1 MIGLVIKS
9 TGKNSLVKAEN
20 KVYKCTLRGNFRLE
34 NNFSKPIVSGDLVKI
49 EIVNNENGIITEI
62 FERENLFIKKSL
74 KDNKA
79 HVVGSNIDQIL
90 IICSF
95 KKPYTKLIFID
106 KCISAANFYNIKP
119 IIVFNKIDL
128 LNPEEVNKLKE
139 IEKKYSSI
147 GINFCKISA
156 TDRFNLEVL
165 NKLLKNKKTLF
176 IGNSGVGKSTIINL
190 ISKSNQKIDS
200 LSSKTGRG
208 KQTTT
213 FSEIFEIDSKSLIV
227 DSPGFKD
234 FYFYDI
240 EKEDVKYLFKE
251 FIEIQKNCK
260 FNNCLHL
267 NEPDCEIKKNIGN
280 KIWSKRF
287 SSYLSIIKE
296 LS

>member
-9 TGKNSLVKAEN
+9 TGKNSLVKAKN

-34 NNFSKPIVSGDLVKI
+34 NNFSNPIVSGDIVKI
-49 EIVNNENGIITEI
+49 EIDNNENGIITEI

-128 LNPEEVNKLKE
+128 LKPEEINKLKE

-267 NEPDCEIKKNIGN
+267 NEPNCEIKKNIGN

>member
-9 TGKNSLVKAEN
+9 TGKNSLVKAKN

-34 NNFSKPIVSGDLVKI
+34 NNFSNPIVSGDLVKI

-251 FIEIQKNCK
+251 FIDLQKKCK

-267 NEPDCEIKKNIGN
+267 NEPNCEIKKNIGN

>member
-9 TGKNSLVKAEN
+9 TGKNSLVKAKN

-34 NNFSKPIVSGDLVKI
+34 NNFSNPIVSGDLVKI

-128 LNPEEVNKLKE
+128 LNPEDVNKLKE

-267 NEPDCEIKKNIGN
+267 NEPNCEIKKNIGN

>member
-9 TGKNSLVKAEN
+9 TGKNSLVKVEN

-34 NNFSKPIVSGDLVKI
+34 NNFSNPIVSGDLVKI

-128 LNPEEVNKLKE
+128 LSPEEVNKLKE

-156 TDRFNLEVL
+156 SDRYNLEVL

-267 NEPDCEIKKNIGN
+267 NEPNCEIKKNIGN

>member
-9 TGKNSLVKAEN
+9 TGKNSLVKAKN

-34 NNFSKPIVSGDLVKI
+34 NNFSNPIVSGDLVKI
-49 EIVNNENGIITEI
+49 EIENNENGIITEI

-156 TDRFNLEVL
+156 TDRFNLEVV

-213 FSEIFEIDSKSLIV
+213 FSEIFEIDTKSLIV

-267 NEPDCEIKKNIGN
+267 NEPNCEIKKNIGN

>member
-9 TGKNSLVKAEN
+9 TGKNSLVKAKN

-34 NNFSKPIVSGDLVKI
+34 NNFSNPIVSGDLVKI

-62 FERENLFIKKSL
+62 LERENLFIKKSL

-267 NEPDCEIKKNIGN
+267 NEPNCEIKKNIGN

>member
-9 TGKNSLVKAEN
+9 TGKNSLVKAKN

-34 NNFSKPIVSGDLVKI
+34 NNFSNPIVSGDLVKI

-165 NKLLKNKKTLF
+165 NKVLKNKKTLF

-267 NEPDCEIKKNIGN
+267 NEPNCEIKKNIGN

>member
-9 TGKNSLVKAEN
+9 TGKNSLVKAKN

-34 NNFSKPIVSGDLVKI
+34 NNFSNPIVSGDLVKI

-156 TDRFNLEVL
+156 TDRFNLEIL

-267 NEPDCEIKKNIGN
+267 NEPNCEIKKNIGN

>member
-9 TGKNSLVKAEN
+9 TGKNSLVKAKN

-34 NNFSKPIVSGDLVKI
+34 NNFSNPIVSGDLVKI

-156 TDRFNLEVL
+156 TDKFNLEVL

-251 FIEIQKNCK
+251 FIDIQKKCK

-267 NEPDCEIKKNIGN
+267 NEPNCEIKKNIGN

>member
-9 TGKNSLVKAEN
+9 TGKNSLVKAKN

-34 NNFSKPIVSGDLVKI
+34 NNFSNPIVSGDLVKI

-128 LNPEEVNKLKE
+128 LNPEEVNKLEE
-139 IEKKYSSI
+139 IEEKYSSI

-156 TDRFNLEVL
+156 IDKFNLEVL

-267 NEPDCEIKKNIGN
+267 NEPNCEIKKNIGN

>member
-9 TGKNSLVKAEN
+9 TGKNSLVKAKN

-34 NNFSKPIVSGDLVKI
+34 NNFSNPIVSGDLVKI

-176 IGNSGVGKSTIINL
+176 IGNSGVGKSTIINQ

-267 NEPDCEIKKNIGN
+267 NEPNCEIKKNIGN

>member
-9 TGKNSLVKAEN
+9 AGKNSLVKTKN

-34 NNFSKPIVSGDLVKI
+34 NNFSNPIVSGDLVKI

-79 HVVGSNIDQIL
+79 HVIGSNIDQIL

-128 LNPEEVNKLKE
+128 LKPEEINKLKE

-147 GINFCKISA
+147 GINICKISA

-176 IGNSGVGKSTIINL
+176 IGNSGVGKSTIINQ

-234 FYFYDI
+234 FYFYNI

-251 FIEIQKNCK
+251 FIDIQKKCK

-267 NEPDCEIKKNIGN
+267 NEPHCEIKKNVGN

-287 SSYLSIIKE
+287 SSYLSIIQE

>member
-9 TGKNSLVKAEN
+9 TGKNSLVKAKN

-34 NNFSKPIVSGDLVKI
+34 NNFSNPIVSGDLVKI
-49 EIVNNENGIITEI
+49 EIVNNEIGIITEI

-79 HVVGSNIDQIL
+79 HVIGSNIDQIL
-90 IICSF
+90 IICSY

-267 NEPDCEIKKNIGN
+267 NEPNCEIKKNIGN

>member
-9 TGKNSLVKAEN
+9 TGKNSLVKAKD

-34 NNFSKPIVSGDLVKI
+34 NNFSNPIVSGDLVKI

-128 LNPEEVNKLKE
+128 LKPEEINKLKE

-156 TDRFNLEVL
+156 TDRFNLEVV

-200 LSSKTGRG
+200 LSSKTERG

-267 NEPDCEIKKNIGN
+267 NEPNCEIKKNIGN

>member
-9 TGKNSLVKAEN
+9 TGKNSLVKAKN

-34 NNFSKPIVSGDLVKI
+34 NNFSNPIVSGDLVKI
-49 EIVNNENGIITEI
+49 EIDNNENGIITEI

-267 NEPDCEIKKNIGN
+267 NEPNCEIKKNIGN

>member
-9 TGKNSLVKAEN
+9 TGKNSLVKAKN

-34 NNFSKPIVSGDLVKI
+34 NNFSNPIVSGDLVKI
-49 EIVNNENGIITEI
+49 KIDNNENGIITEI

-128 LNPEEVNKLKE
+128 LKPEEINKLKE

-156 TDRFNLEVL
+156 TNKFNLEVL

-200 LSSKTGRG
+200 LSSKTERG

-251 FIEIQKNCK
+251 FIDIQKKCK

-267 NEPDCEIKKNIGN
+267 NEPNCEIKKNIGN

>member
-9 TGKNSLVKAEN
+9 TGKNSLVKAKN

-34 NNFSKPIVSGDLVKI
+34 NNFSNPIVSGDLVKI

-128 LNPEEVNKLKE
+128 LKPEEINKLKE

-156 TDRFNLEVL
+156 TDKFNLEVL

-267 NEPDCEIKKNIGN
+267 NEPNCEIKKNIGN

>member
-9 TGKNSLVKAEN
+9 TGKNSLVKAKN

-34 NNFSKPIVSGDLVKI
+34 NNFSNPIVSGDLVKI

-156 TDRFNLEVL
+156 SDRYNLEVL

-267 NEPDCEIKKNIGN
+267 NEPNCEIKKNIGN

>member
-9 TGKNSLVKAEN
+9 TGKNSLVKAKD

-34 NNFSKPIVSGDLVKI
+34 NNFSNPIVSGDLVKI

-128 LNPEEVNKLKE
+128 LKPEEINKLKE

-156 TDRFNLEVL
+156 TNKFNLEVL

-251 FIEIQKNCK
+251 FIDLQKNCK

-267 NEPDCEIKKNIGN
+267 NEPNCEIKKNIGN

>member
-9 TGKNSLVKAEN
+9 TGKNSLVKAKN

-34 NNFSKPIVSGDLVKI
+34 NNFSNPIVSGDLVKI
-49 EIVNNENGIITEI
+49 EIDNNENGIITEI

-128 LNPEEVNKLKE
+128 LKPEEINKLKE

-156 TDRFNLEVL
+156 TEKFNLEVL

-267 NEPDCEIKKNIGN
+267 NEPNCEIKKNIGN

>member
-9 TGKNSLVKAEN
+9 TGKNSLVKAKN
-20 KVYKCTLRGNFRLE
+20 KVYKCTLKGNFRLE
-34 NNFSKPIVSGDLVKI
+34 NNFSNPIVSGDLVKI
-49 EIVNNENGIITEI
+49 EMVNNENGIITEI
-62 FERENLFIKKSL
+62 LERENLFIKKSL

-128 LNPEEVNKLKE
+128 LQPEEINKLKE
-139 IEKKYSSI
+139 IEKKYSFI

-156 TDRFNLEVL
+156 TNGFNLEAL
-165 NKLLKNKKTLF
+165 NKLLKDKKTLF
-176 IGNSGVGKSTIINL
+176 LGNSGVGKSTIINL

-213 FSEIFEIDSKSLIV
+213 FSEIFEIDSESLIV

-251 FIEIQKNCK
+251 FIDLQKKCK

-267 NEPDCEIKKNIGN
+267 NEPNCEIKKNIGN

>member
-9 TGKNSLVKAEN
+9 TGKNSLVKAKN

-34 NNFSKPIVSGDLVKI
+34 NNFSNPIVSGDLVKI

-128 LNPEEVNKLKE
+128 LKPEEINKLKE
-139 IEKKYSSI
+139 IEKKYSFI

-156 TDRFNLEVL
+156 TNGFNLESL
-165 NKLLKNKKTLF
+165 NKLLKDKKTLF
-176 IGNSGVGKSTIINL
+176 LGNSGVGKSTIINL

-260 FNNCLHL
+260 FN
-267 NEPDCEIKKNIGN
+267 IV
-280 KIWSKRF
+280 
-287 SSYLSIIKE
+287 SI
-296 LS
+296 

>member
-9 TGKNSLVKAEN
+9 TGKNSLVKAKN

-34 NNFSKPIVSGDLVKI
+34 NNFSNPIVSGDLVKI
-49 EIVNNENGIITEI
+49 EIDNNENGIITEI

-79 HVVGSNIDQIL
+79 HVIGSNIDQIL

-267 NEPDCEIKKNIGN
+267 NEPNCEIKKNIGN

>member
-9 TGKNSLVKAEN
+9 TGKNSLVKAKN

-34 NNFSKPIVSGDLVKI
+34 NNFSNPIVSGDLVKI
-49 EIVNNENGIITEI
+49 KIDNNENGIITEI

-128 LNPEEVNKLKE
+128 LKPEEINKLKE
-139 IEKKYSSI
+139 IKKKYSSI

-156 TDRFNLEVL
+156 TNKFNLEVL

-200 LSSKTGRG
+200 LSSKTERG

-251 FIEIQKNCK
+251 FIDIQKKCK

-267 NEPDCEIKKNIGN
+267 NEPNCEIKKNIGN

>member
-9 TGKNSLVKAEN
+9 TGKNSLVKAKN

-34 NNFSKPIVSGDLVKI
+34 NNFSNPIVSGDLVKI

-128 LNPEEVNKLKE
+128 LNPEEINKLKE

-156 TDRFNLEVL
+156 TDRFNLEVV

-267 NEPDCEIKKNIGN
+267 NEPNCEIKKNIGN

>member
-9 TGKNSLVKAEN
+9 TGKNSLVKAKN

-34 NNFSKPIVSGDLVKI
+34 NNFSNPIVSGDLVKI
-49 EIVNNENGIITEI
+49 EIVNNEIGIITEI

-79 HVVGSNIDQIL
+79 HVIGSNIDQIL

-128 LNPEEVNKLKE
+128 LKPEEINKLKE

-267 NEPDCEIKKNIGN
+267 NEPNCEIKKNIGN

>member
-9 TGKNSLVKAEN
+9 AGKNSLVKAKN

-34 NNFSKPIVSGDLVKI
+34 NNFSNPIVSGDLVKI

-79 HVVGSNIDQIL
+79 HVIGSNIDQIL

-128 LNPEEVNKLKE
+128 LNPEEINKLKE

-147 GINFCKISA
+147 GINICKISA

-176 IGNSGVGKSTIINL
+176 IGNSGVGKSTIINN

-234 FYFYDI
+234 FYFYNI

-251 FIEIQKNCK
+251 FIDIQKKCK

-267 NEPDCEIKKNIGN
+267 NEPHCEIKKNVGN

-287 SSYLSIIKE
+287 SSYLSIIHE

>member
-9 TGKNSLVKAEN
+9 TGKNSLVKAKN

-34 NNFSKPIVSGDLVKI
+34 NNFSNPIVSGDLVKI
-49 EIVNNENGIITEI
+49 EIDNNEKGIITEI

-128 LNPEEVNKLKE
+128 LKPEEINKLKE
-139 IEKKYSSI
+139 IEKRYSSI

-156 TDRFNLEVL
+156 TDKYNLEVL

-251 FIEIQKNCK
+251 FIDIQKKCK

>member
-9 TGKNSLVKAEN
+9 TGKNSLVKAKN

-34 NNFSKPIVSGDLVKI
+34 NNFSNPIVSGDLVKI
-49 EIVNNENGIITEI
+49 EIDNNEKGIITEI

-128 LNPEEVNKLKE
+128 LKPEEINKLKE
-139 IEKKYSSI
+139 IEKRYSSI

-156 TDRFNLEVL
+156 TDKFNLEVL

-234 FYFYDI
+234 FYFYNI
-240 EKEDVKYLFKE
+240 EKEDIKYLFKE
-251 FIEIQKNCK
+251 FINIQKKCK

>member
-9 TGKNSLVKAEN
+9 TGKNSLVKAKN

-34 NNFSKPIVSGDLVKI
+34 NNFSNPIVSGDLVRI
-49 EIVNNENGIITEI
+49 EKVDNENGIITEI
-62 FERENLFIKKSL
+62 LERENLFIKKSL

-119 IIVFNKIDL
+119 IIIFNKIDL
-128 LNPEEVNKLKE
+128 LKPEEIIKLKE
-139 IEKKYSSI
+139 IEEKYTSI

-156 TDRFNLEVL
+156 ADRYNLEVF

-176 IGNSGVGKSTIINL
+176 VGNSGVGKSTIINL

-234 FYFYDI
+234 FYFYNI
-240 EKEDVKYLFKE
+240 EKEDIKYLFKE
-251 FIEIQKNCK
+251 FINIQKKCK

>member
-9 TGKNSLVKAEN
+9 TGKNSLVKAKN

-34 NNFSKPIVSGDLVKI
+34 NNFSNPIVSGDLVKI

-74 KDNKA
+74 KDNKV
-79 HVVGSNIDQIL
+79 HVVGANIDEIL
-90 IICSF
+90 IICRF

-128 LNPEEVNKLKE
+128 LKPEEISKLKE

-156 TDRFNLEVL
+156 TDKFNLEVL

-251 FIEIQKNCK
+251 FIDIQKKCK

-267 NEPDCEIKKNIGN
+267 NEPNCEIKKNIGN

>member
-9 TGKNSLVKAEN
+9 AGKNSLVKAKN

-34 NNFSKPIVSGDLVKI
+34 NNFSNPIVSGDLVKI

-79 HVVGSNIDQIL
+79 HVIGSNIDQIL

-128 LNPEEVNKLKE
+128 LNPEEINKLKE

-176 IGNSGVGKSTIINL
+176 IGNSGVGKSTIINQ

-234 FYFYDI
+234 FYFYNI

-251 FIEIQKNCK
+251 FIDIQKKCK

-267 NEPDCEIKKNIGN
+267 NEPHCEIKKNVGN

-287 SSYLSIIKE
+287 SSYLSIIHE

>member
-9 TGKNSLVKAEN
+9 TGKNSLVKAKN

-34 NNFSKPIVSGDLVKI
+34 NNFSNPIVSGDLVKI

-128 LNPEEVNKLKE
+128 LNPDEVNKLKE

-267 NEPDCEIKKNIGN
+267 NEPNCEIKKNIGN

>member
-9 TGKNSLVKAEN
+9 TGKNSLVKAKN

-34 NNFSKPIVSGDLVKI
+34 NNFSNPIVSGDLVKI
-49 EIVNNENGIITEI
+49 EIDNNENGIITEI

-79 HVVGSNIDQIL
+79 HVIGSNIDQIL
-90 IICSF
+90 IICSY

-156 TDRFNLEVL
+156 TEKFTREGL

-251 FIEIQKNCK
+251 FIDIQKKCK

-267 NEPDCEIKKNIGN
+267 NEPNCEIKKNIGN

>member
-9 TGKNSLVKAEN
+9 TGKNSLVKAKN
-20 KVYKCTLRGNFRLE
+20 KVYKCNLRGNFRLE
-34 NNFSKPIVSGDLVKI
+34 NNFSNPIVSGDLVKI

-79 HVVGSNIDQIL
+79 HVIGSNIDQIL
-90 IICSF
+90 IICSY

-128 LNPEEVNKLKE
+128 LKPEEINKLKE

-156 TDRFNLEVL
+156 TDRFNLEVV

-190 ISKSNQKIDS
+190 ISKSNQKINS

-240 EKEDVKYLFKE
+240 EKEDIKYLFKE

-267 NEPDCEIKKNIGN
+267 NEPNCEIKKNIGN

>member
-9 TGKNSLVKAEN
+9 TGKNSLVKAKN

-34 NNFSKPIVSGDLVKI
+34 NNFSNPIVSGDLVKI
-49 EIVNNENGIITEI
+49 EIVNNEIGIITEI

-79 HVVGSNIDQIL
+79 HVIGSNIDQIL

-156 TDRFNLEVL
+156 TDKFNLEVL

-267 NEPDCEIKKNIGN
+267 NEPNCEIKKNIGN

-287 SSYLSIIKE
+287 NSYLSIIKE

>member
-9 TGKNSLVKAEN
+9 TGKNSLVKAKN

-34 NNFSKPIVSGDLVKI
+34 NNFSNPIVSGDLVKI

-156 TDRFNLEVL
+156 SDRYNLEVL

-267 NEPDCEIKKNIGN
+267 NEPNCEIKINIGN

-287 SSYLSIIKE
+287 NSYLSIIKE

>member
-9 TGKNSLVKAEN
+9 TGKNSLVKTKN
-20 KVYKCTLRGNFRLE
+20 RVYKCTLRGNFRLE
-34 NNFSKPIVSGDLVKI
+34 NNFSNPIVSGDLVKI
-49 EIVNNENGIITEI
+49 EIDNNENGIITEI

-79 HVVGSNIDQIL
+79 HVIGSNIDQIL

-128 LNPEEVNKLKE
+128 LKPEEINKLKE

-156 TDRFNLEVL
+156 TEKFNLEVL

-176 IGNSGVGKSTIINL
+176 IGNSGVGKSTINNL

-267 NEPDCEIKKNIGN
+267 NEPNCEIKKNIGN

-287 SSYLSIIKE
+287 NSYLSIIKE

>member
-9 TGKNSLVKAEN
+9 AGKNSLVKAKN

-34 NNFSKPIVSGDLVKI
+34 NNFSNPIVSGDLVKI

-79 HVVGSNIDQIL
+79 HVIGSNIDQIL

-128 LNPEEVNKLKE
+128 LKPEEINKLKE

-176 IGNSGVGKSTIINL
+176 IGNSGVGKSTIINH

-234 FYFYDI
+234 FYFYNI

-251 FIEIQKNCK
+251 FIDIQKKCK

-267 NEPDCEIKKNIGN
+267 NEPHCEIKKNVGN

-287 SSYLSIIKE
+287 SSYLSIIHE